1 MGKGFQILLVL
12 VFVSAAC
19 FFGGPWMIHRA
30 YRLTTSE
37 AERDGSKIRYH
48 RLASSERLAEGAEL
62 VEMRVERMRLYYW
75 FHARGWAIDEGDH
88 EEHRPWRELFNHW
101 GNS

>member
-1 MGKGFQILLVL
+1 
-12 VFVSAAC
+12 
-19 FFGGPWMIHRA
+19 MIHLV

-37 AERDGSKIRYH
+37 VKRDANKVRYYG
-48 RLASSERLAEGAEL
+48 LASSERLAEGAEL

-88 EEHRPWRELFNHW
+88 EEHRPWRELFTHW